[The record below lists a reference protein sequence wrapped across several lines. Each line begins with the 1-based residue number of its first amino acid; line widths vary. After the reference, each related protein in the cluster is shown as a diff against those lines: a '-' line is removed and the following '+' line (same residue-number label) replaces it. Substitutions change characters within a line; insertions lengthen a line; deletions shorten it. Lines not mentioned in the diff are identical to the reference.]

1 MIKLNGKEV
10 VFEKFPNGE
19 TRLVESAIKNSL
31 HGVNNVSFK
40 YESDADLI
48 QLLILK
54 KYLDSLKC
62 CCSLTIKYMP
72 YSRMDRQENESAF
85 TLKYITEFINSLN
98 FIEVKIIEPHS
109 DVSVALLNNVKAQ
122 YINFDILP
130 RVLDEV
136 GFEDEIDY
144 IMFPDAG
151 ASKRY
156 SKMKMKNV
164 VIGNKNRD
172 FQTGEIKGLELQG
185 SFNTGGSKAVI
196 VDDLSS
202 YGGTFVRAAE
212 ALREQGIEK
221 VYLLVAHAENSVFKG
236 KLFDHIDHL
245 FTTDSIIT
253 EENNWENAKFKG
265 KFTIYKTEEVAI

>member
-1 MIKLNGKEV
+1 MIKLNGKV
-10 VFEKFPNGE
+10 VIFEKFPNGE
-19 TRLVESAIKNSL
+19 TRLVESEIKNSL
-31 HGVNNVSFK
+31 HSSNNVSFK

-54 KYLDSLKC
+54 KYLDSLKY
-62 CCSLTIKYMP
+62 SSNLTIKYMP

-98 FIEVKIIEPHS
+98 FLKVKIIEPHS
-109 DVSVALLNNVKAQ
+109 DVSVALLDNVEAH
-122 YINFDILP
+122 YINFDLLP
-130 RVLDEV
+130 RVLDAVE
-136 GFEDEIDY
+136 FNYEKDY

-156 SKMKMKNV
+156 SKMKVKNV

-185 SFNTGGSKAVI
+185 NFEAGGNKAVI

-212 ALREQGIEK
+212 ALKERGIEE

-236 KLFDHIDHL
+236 KLFEHINHL

-253 EENNWENAKFKG
+253 EENNWENAKFKNQL
-265 KFTIYKTEEVAI
+265 TIYKTEEVAI